1 MKFYINNNELSEKVF
16 WRTLDSLVSPIQRVH
31 ILDGMKVK
39 IADYLCWIEIPTSFL
54 FSTWLFIG
62 SALQTTNSVDNAKTI
77 TFLFFILSSS
87 PFIHHLFIIIYFIY
101 SLDFCLLIIKFTIS
115 FINL

>member
-39 IADYLCWIEIPTSFL
+39 IADYLCWIEIMLLKVNMNDKIVDQKIYYLFL
-54 FSTWLFIG
+54 
-62 SALQTTNSVDNAKTI
+62 
-77 TFLFFILSSS
+77 
-87 PFIHHLFIIIYFIY
+87 
-101 SLDFCLLIIKFTIS
+101 
-115 FINL
+115 

>member
-39 IADYLCWIEIPTSFL
+39 MP
-54 FSTWLFIG
+54 
-62 SALQTTNSVDNAKTI
+62 
-77 TFLFFILSSS
+77 
-87 PFIHHLFIIIYFIY
+87 IIYVG
-101 SLDFCLLIIKFTIS
+101 LK
-115 FINL
+115 